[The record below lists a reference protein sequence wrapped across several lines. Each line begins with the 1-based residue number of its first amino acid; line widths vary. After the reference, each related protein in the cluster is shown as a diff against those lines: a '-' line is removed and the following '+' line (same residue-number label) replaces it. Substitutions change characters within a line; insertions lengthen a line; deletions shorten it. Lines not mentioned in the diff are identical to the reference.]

1 MSEAEVPI
9 EIAAS
14 SERPSTAGVSSREV
28 PSDTRVARGCTVLFV
43 AVHVIVLAWWLGAR
57 GSVSKPSLDDSRAG
71 PPLPGSVTREAARR
85 IEHWFHALRF
95 DGARRELASILA
107 LPLAPEDRA
116 MLEARVRRLERQG
129 ALLDALVASPRLAQE
144 GPDIGMAALASSGKI
159 VRVDHQG
166 IALIETPRSARPG
179 LPAEGARRV
188 VDVDWCGVDAW
199 SCWLLLSRVVTTFE
213 GWQDLAGLLEDLG
226 RPQVALNAWI
236 QAFKRHP
243 ERRDVVSREVAR
255 LRGEPD
261 GAYALVAD
269 QLVRAEDVPH
279 IERGLVCWRKRWV
292 TPGDFAR
299 LAERKELR
307 DGQWV
312 ELTDDELRARGD
324 VHDPELGWVTP
335 AELVA
340 LQARWEHAWSRQT
353 ATWLIRTNAGQAVL
367 QRLERALE
375 ALTPLLRGRF
385 GPLVSGA
392 APLGVLAFREPESFR
407 ARAAEAGVGLEA
419 WLELGGML
427 VGRDAGCVVGENGV
441 DLPAVLAMAARAYYR
456 HSAAA
461 HAHPP
466 PAPRWIEEA
475 LAAEVGA
482 WTVNVDGSLGPS
494 GASWIHALEVWDG
507 SGSASPATAG
517 TEAGPLAP
525 LRLQAR
531 GWRELE
537 RALRDRPPRAWRGA
551 DGRLA
556 GWTEVREQMASPP
569 EDAR

>member
-9 EIAAS
+9 EVARAG
-14 SERPSTAGVSSREV
+14 ETPSTSGVSSREV
-28 PSDTRVARGCTVLFV
+28 PSDNRAVRACIALFV
-43 AVHVIVLAWWLGAR
+43 VIHVIAVAGWLGSR
-57 GSVSKPSLDDSRAG
+57 GSVSKQSPDDLRAEA
-71 PPLPGSVTREAARR
+71 PLPGSVTREAARR
-85 IEHWFHALRF
+85 VEHWFHALRF
-95 DGARRELASILA
+95 DGARRELESILA

-144 GPDIGMAALASSGKI
+144 GPDIGIATLASGGKI

-166 IALIETPRSARPG
+166 IALIETPPNARPG
-179 LPAEGARRV
+179 LPPEGARRV
-188 VDVDWCGVDAW
+188 VDVDWCAVDAW

-236 QAFKRHP
+236 QAFKRYP
-243 ERRDVVSREVAR
+243 ERREVVSREVAR

-269 QLVRAEDVPH
+269 QLVRVEDVPH

-324 VHDPELGWVTP
+324 VHDSELGWVTP
-335 AELVA
+335 AELVT

-353 ATWLIRTNAGQAVL
+353 ATWLIRTNAGYAVL

-407 ARAAEAGVGLEA
+407 ARAAEARVGLEA

-427 VGRDAGCVVGENGV
+427 VGRDAGCVVGKDGD
-441 DLPAVLAMAARAYYR
+441 DLPAVLAMASRAYYR

-461 HAHPP
+461 HAHPS

-482 WTVNVDGSLGPS
+482 WTVSVDGSLGPS
-494 GASWIHALEVWDG
+494 GASWIRALDAWD
-507 SGSASPATAG
+507 ASRPALSSTTG
-517 TEAGPLAP
+517 GPDPLAP
-525 LRLQAR
+525 LRLRAR
-531 GWRELE
+531 AWCELE
-537 RALRDRPPRAWRGA
+537 RVLRERPPRAWRGP

-556 GWTEVREQMASPP
+556 GWTELRERGAGP
-569 EDAR
+569 EGAR